1 MMYME
6 TLKSFLYFGNKEA
19 VWGLDIVW
27 VKVNK
32 NEITP
37 VRRRSIDVSKI
48 FHVLTVIILPI
59 HVQYNSTPSTSHTST
74 NP

>member
-1 MMYME
+1 ME
-6 TLKSFLYFGNKEA
+6 TLKSFLYFGNEEA

-37 VRRRSIDVSKI
+37 VRRRSMDARKI
-48 FHVLTVIILPI
+48 FPCP
-59 HVQYNSTPSTSHTST
+59 NSHYFT
-74 NP
+74 NPRPI